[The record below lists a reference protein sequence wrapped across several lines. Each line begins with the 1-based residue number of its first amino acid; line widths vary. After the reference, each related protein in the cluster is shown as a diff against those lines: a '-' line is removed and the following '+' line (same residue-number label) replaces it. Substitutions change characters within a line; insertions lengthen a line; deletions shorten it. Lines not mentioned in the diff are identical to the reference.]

1 MIWSWWKIYIN
12 WCTSWHCHGAK
23 ALRSRML
30 HVVHLSFYA
39 NWRWSN
45 PLTRQNKSTNSTT
58 YLCLNYWELQM
69 SKNWWILEKI
79 NCIVTANA
87 AITSVTTAVT
97 LRNEL
102 GLGFIGAVKILT
114 FMYLTD
120 LTIKIPVVCEIYYLT
135 AGTINHHH
143 AICTNQCRIYHAIV
157 TINLLK
163 CLKLTMFAMMITDV
177 WLLYKYAC
185 GNSNTLMSAQFVE
198 FLAIEMIVIGCKY
211 RVTMRAGAIVLKMN
225 GIDIN
230 VQQRPTK
237 CFRKGSNTH

>member
-1 MIWSWWKIYIN
+1 
-12 WCTSWHCHGAK
+12 
-23 ALRSRML
+23 
-30 HVVHLSFYA
+30 
-39 NWRWSN
+39 
-45 PLTRQNKSTNSTT
+45 
-58 YLCLNYWELQM
+58 
-69 SKNWWILEKI
+69 
-79 NCIVTANA
+79 
-87 AITSVTTAVT
+87 
-97 LRNEL
+97 
-102 GLGFIGAVKILT
+102 
-114 FMYLTD
+114 MYLTD

-237 CFRKGSNTH
+237 CFRKGSNTHWTQGRCVVCRECSIIVCSCCSHDNEQAEIFICCQQSGCNC